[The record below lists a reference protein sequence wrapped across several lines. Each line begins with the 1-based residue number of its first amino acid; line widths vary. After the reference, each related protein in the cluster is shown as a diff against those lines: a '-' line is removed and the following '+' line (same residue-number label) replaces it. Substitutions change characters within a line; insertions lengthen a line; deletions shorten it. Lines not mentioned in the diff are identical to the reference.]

1 MRPDQLD
8 KQLGEHPAAPYGN
21 CPCAHVCHHG
31 GPERSAGGRHSRSVL
46 HPAVHISEPHTRRP
60 RPPLPPCLSH
70 QSAPHL
76 AATAPPTPLP
86 FTSVC
91 PPHAPC
97 LHAPY
102 NTHSIIHG
110 VCMLRQEAALPCCCL
125 VCCTPLP
132 AHQHDSFVW
141 LVVCSTCTH
150 ARTHAAAGMRGQKA
164 TVILLLDK
172 MADPVSA
179 LMIPNKDG
187 FGTYH
192 LGLKVGAHDD
202 DLWGLGF

>member
-1 MRPDQLD
+1 MYATT
-8 KQLGEHPAAPYGN
+8 GAPKGRRVGGTHAQSSIL
-21 CPCAHVCHHG
+21 PFISVSPTHG
-31 GPERSAGGRHSRSVL
+31 GRGPPSPLAF
-46 HPAVHISEPHTRRP
+46 HISQPPTWRP
-60 RPPLPPCLSH
+60 RPPLLPCLSH

-91 PPHAPC
+91 PPHAPS